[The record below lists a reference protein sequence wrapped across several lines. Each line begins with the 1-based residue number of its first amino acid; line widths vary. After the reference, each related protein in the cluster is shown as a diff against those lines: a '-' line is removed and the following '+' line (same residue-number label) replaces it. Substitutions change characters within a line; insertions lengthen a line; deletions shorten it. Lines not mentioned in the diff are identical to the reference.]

1 MNRRTA
7 FLTTLAVTTT
17 ALTLTACG
25 SEKPDAPAKPAAGK
39 SAPQAP
45 SPTSTASAPT
55 ASESSG
61 RPAITFPSDAKN
73 VFEYEKTGDPA
84 KDAALRDST
93 LGVNSVDEAIFK
105 GSTDTEALGFY
116 NVDRAL
122 SGAIVFVNRY
132 IKANDTWVG
141 ETRYFGYEVRLSGG
155 HKAYVTYCSDESKSF
170 LKNRKT
176 GEVDNTPTTADSY
189 VLYHTALTRNA
200 DGVWQTTD
208 VASERGSKKC
218 QP

>member
-1 MNRRTA
+1 MNRRSA
-7 FLTTLAVTTT
+7 FLTTLAVTT

-25 SEKPDAPAKPAAGK
+25 SDDTDASVKGSDKQTEDESASPA
-39 SAPQAP
+39 
-45 SPTSTASAPT
+45 PTPTASA
-55 ASESSG
+55 SSG
-61 RPAITFPSDAKN
+61 RPTITFPSDAKN
-73 VFEYEKTGDPA
+73 IFEYEKTGDVA

-93 LGVNSVDEAIFK
+93 LSVNAVDEAIFK

-122 SGAIVFVNRY
+122 SGAIDFVLRY

-141 ETRYFGYEVRLSGG
+141 ETRYFDYEVKLSGDN
-155 HKAYVTYCSDESKSF
+155 KAYVTYCSDESKSF

-176 GEVDNTPTTADSY
+176 GKVDDNPATADSY
-189 VLYHTALTRNA
+189 VLYRAALARNTEN
-200 DGVWQTTD
+200 VWQTTD
-208 VASERGSKKC
+208 VVSDRGSEKC

>member
-7 FLTTLAVTTT
+7 FLTTLAVTT
-17 ALTLTACG
+17 ALTATACG
-25 SEKPDAPAKPAAGK
+25 SEDTAASGKPADSKPA
-39 SAPQAP
+39 SQAP
-45 SPTSTASAPT
+45 SPAPTPT

-61 RPAITFPSDAKN
+61 RPTMTFPSDAKN
-73 VFEYEKTGDPA
+73 VFEYEKTGDAA

-105 GSTDTEALGFY
+105 GSTDSEALGFY

-132 IKANDTWVG
+132 IKANDVWVG
-141 ETRYFGYEVRLSGG
+141 ETRYFDYEVKLSGTK
-155 HKAYVTYCSDESKSF
+155 KAYITYCSDESKSF

-176 GEVDNTPTTADSY
+176 GKVDNTATTADSY
-189 VLYHTALTRNA
+189 VLYHTALTKNA

-208 VASERGSKKC
+208 VASERGSEKC

>member
-7 FLTTLAVTTT
+7 FLTTLAVTT
-17 ALTLTACG
+17 ALTMTACG
-25 SEKPDAPAKPAAGK
+25 GEDTDVSGKGSDKSADSTSASAKP
-39 SAPQAP
+39 
-45 SPTSTASAPT
+45 TPT
-55 ASESSG
+55 ASVSSG
-61 RPAITFPSDAKN
+61 RPTMTFPSDAKN
-73 VFEYEKTGDPA
+73 VFEYEKTGDAA

-93 LGVNSVDEAIFK
+93 LSVNSVDEAIFK
-105 GSTDTEALGFY
+105 GATDTEALGFY

-122 SGAIVFVNRY
+122 SGAIDFVRRY

-141 ETRYFGYEVRLSGG
+141 ETRYFDYEVKLSGDK
-155 HKAYVTYCSDESKSF
+155 KAYVTYCSDESKSF

-176 GEVDNTPTTADSY
+176 GKVDNTPTTADSY

-208 VASERGSKKC
+208 VASDRGSEKC
-218 QP
+218 RP

>member
-7 FLTTLAVTTT
+7 FLTTLAVTT
-17 ALTLTACG
+17 ALTATACG
-25 SEKPDAPAKPAAGK
+25 GEDTGASGKPADGK
-39 SAPQAP
+39 PASQAP
-45 SPTSTASAPT
+45 SPAPTPT

-73 VFEYEKTGDPA
+73 VFEYEKTGDAA

-105 GSTDTEALGFY
+105 GSTDSEALGFY

-132 IKANDTWVG
+132 IKANDVWVG
-141 ETRYFGYEVRLSGG
+141 ETRYFDYEVELSGTK
-155 HKAYVTYCSDESKSF
+155 KAYVTYCSDESKSF
-170 LKNRKT
+170 LKNKKT
-176 GEVDNTPTTADSY
+176 GKVDNTPTTADSY
-189 VLYHTALTRNA
+189 VLYHTVLTKNS

-208 VASERGSKKC
+208 VASERGSEKC

>member
-7 FLTTLAVTTT
+7 FLTTLAVTT

-25 SEKPDAPAKPAAGK
+25 GEDTDVSGKGSDK
-39 SAPQAP
+39 SADSTSA
-45 SPTSTASAPT
+45 SAEPTPTASASRRPT
-55 ASESSG
+55 M
-61 RPAITFPSDAKN
+61 TFPSDAKN
-73 VFEYEKTGDPA
+73 VFEYEKTGDAA

-93 LGVNSVDEAIFK
+93 LSVNSVDEAIFK

-122 SGAIVFVNRY
+122 SGAIDFVRRY

-141 ETRYFGYEVRLSGG
+141 ETRYFDYEVKLSGDK
-155 HKAYVTYCSDESKSF
+155 KAYVTYCSDESKSF

-176 GEVDNTPTTADSY
+176 GKVDNTPTTADGY
-189 VLYHTALTRNA
+189 VLYRTALTRNA

-208 VASERGSKKC
+208 VASARGSEKC